1 MENKGKTIV
10 VNPVS
15 RVEGHGK
22 ITVHLNDENAVD
34 SVQFHVT
41 QFRGFEVFTHGRDF
55 REMPVVMPRICGIC
69 PVSHHLASAK
79 ACDEIIGA
87 DLTPA
92 AYKLREVMHYAQY
105 VQSHALSFFH
115 LSSPDLLFGFDAD
128 PAIRNVAGL
137 VEKDPA
143 LAVLGVTLR
152 KYGQEII
159 KTLGD
164 KKVHPWHSIPG
175 GVSKCLTKKEC
186 DDYLKEI
193 PSVIEGIEKAIGIAR
208 DYLEKNQ
215 ELAKMYAT
223 VETGYLGLVKKTYS
237 YEEDSEKGVLEL
249 YDGILRLRG
258 ANGRVIDEFEPF
270 EYADKIGEHVEP
282 WSYLKF
288 PFYRAFGYP
297 QGAYRVGPLARIN
310 ACDLIST
317 PKADEELRRLREAGK
332 NSNGMVH
339 FTLYYHYARL
349 IEALY
354 AAERLGEL
362 FEDRDVCSNDL
373 HCPQGNEL
381 NPEGVGIVE
390 APRGTLIHHYK
401 VDERGAITAANLIV
415 ATGHNNIAINRGVE
429 QVAREFITDGANVKE
444 GVLNR
449 MEHVIRC
456 YDPCLSCSTHALGK
470 MPLELE
476 ILSPEREVL
485 KTIVQE

>member
-1 MENKGKTIV
+1 MEKTNGKTIV

-22 ITVHLNDENAVD
+22 ITVHLDDKNEVK

-55 REMPVVMPRICGIC
+55 REMPVLTPRICGIC

-92 AYKLREVMHYAQY
+92 AYKLREVMHYAQF

-128 PAIRNVAGL
+128 PAKRNVAGL
-137 VEKDPA
+137 VEKDAA
-143 LAVLGVTLR
+143 LAVLGVSLR

-164 KKVHPWHSIPG
+164 KKIHPWHSIPG
-175 GVSKCLTKKEC
+175 GVTKALTKKEC
-186 DDYLKEI
+186 EEYLKGL
-193 PSVIEGIEKAIGIAR
+193 PAVIEGFKKAIGIAK
-208 DYLEKNQ
+208 DYLAKNAD
-215 ELAKMYAT
+215 LAKRYAT
-223 VETGYLGLVKKTYS
+223 VETGYMGLVQNGY
-237 YEEDSEKGVLEL
+237 LEL
-249 YDGILRLRG
+249 YDGAVRLRG
-258 ANGRVIDEFEPF
+258 SNGRVIDEFEPW
-270 EYADKIGEHVEP
+270 EYANRIGEHVEP

-288 PFYRAFGYP
+288 PFYRPLGYP
-297 QGAYRVGPLARIN
+297 QGAYRVGPLARVN
-310 ACDLIST
+310 ACDEIST
-317 PKADEELRRLREAGK
+317 PLANEELKTLREIGK
-332 NSNGMVH
+332 DSGGMVH
-339 FTLYYHYARL
+339 YTLYYHYARL

-354 AAERLGEL
+354 SAERLGEL
-362 FEDRDVCSNDL
+362 FEDEDVLSNEL
-373 HCPQGNEL
+373 RTPQSNEL

-401 VDERGAITAANLIV
+401 VNEKGAITAVNLIV

-429 QVAREFITDGANVKE
+429 QVAREFITDGTQVKE

-456 YDPCLSCSTHALGK
+456 YDPCLSCSTHAVGK
-470 MPLELE
+470 MPLALE
-476 ILSPEREVL
+476 ILNPAHEVI
-485 KTIVQE
+485 KTIVQG